1 MNNKNFEDKLRAICT
16 EDIHIP
22 QKFTNTIKNGLYEDN
37 RKWRFFE
44 MKKIAVSIL
53 CMAFIGTGIVLASNL
68 LGNLW
73 TNNDGVKTALD
84 YGYVQNIEMDYNE
97 QNDLGI
103 KLESI
108 IIDNSNVGLVFN
120 YKTPS
125 NLKNIDNIVLND
137 ILIKDENNNI
147 IFQDGNKDSL
157 CTGYTDELVSE
168 NNIIKQAI
176 LLENSNHTYSRTNN
190 IYISFSTV
198 TMFRNQKKV
207 KTITGNW
214 NFNINVTD
222 KFVSRETIKYTAS
235 PSEDI
240 KIINA
245 ELTPTGL
252 DIEMKFNDPLNA
264 EQLGKNIK
272 IQDKDGKEYSCTDN
286 ILAENELTAP
296 TIKTSFSIT
305 TFNTQDNLKL
315 IINTDK
321 EIIIDL
327 NKVK

>member
-1 MNNKNFEDKLRAICT
+1 MNNKDFEDKLRAICT

-22 QKFTNTIKNGLYEDN
+22 QKFTNTIKNELYENN
-37 RKWRFFE
+37 RNWRFIE
-44 MKKIAVSIL
+44 VKKIVVSIL

-68 LGNLW
+68 LGDFW
-73 TNNDGVKTALD
+73 TNNDGVKTALE

-103 KLESI
+103 KLDSI
-108 IIDNSNVGLVFN
+108 IIDNSNLGIVFN
-120 YKTPS
+120 YKVS
-125 NLKNIDNIVLND
+125 SKLKNIDDIVLSD
-137 ILIKDENNNI
+137 LIVKDENNNI
-147 IFQDGNKDSL
+147 IYQDGNIKMLS
-157 CTGYTDELVSE
+157 TGHTSELANE

-176 LLENSNHTYSRTNN
+176 LLKNSDHTYPRSNN

-222 KFVSRETIKYTAS
+222 KFINREKIKYTAS
-235 PSEDI
+235 QSEDV

-252 DIEMKFNDPLNA
+252 DIEMKFNAPYNA
-264 EQLGKNIK
+264 EYFGKNIK
-272 IQDKDGKEYSCTDN
+272 IQDKDGKEYFCIGN
-286 ILAENELTAP
+286 ISAENELTAP

-305 TFNTQDNLKL
+305 MFNAQDNLKL

-327 NKVK
+327 TKAK